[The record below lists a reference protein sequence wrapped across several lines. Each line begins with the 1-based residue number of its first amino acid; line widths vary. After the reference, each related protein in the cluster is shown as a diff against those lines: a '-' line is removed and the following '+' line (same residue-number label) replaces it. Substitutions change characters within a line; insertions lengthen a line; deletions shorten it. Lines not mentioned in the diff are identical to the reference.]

1 MPMCDWSS
9 DVCSSDL
16 AHHTSRKGEPADRE
30 RERKRLPTVLFEH
43 TTPSTC
49 VKQQHPGAGSPVGT
63 HHGRPAWGRRLSGP
77 TPWYHTAPGASLTK
91 TLIHWPAR
99 LQRPEVGPASGRAR
113 SRCSNNW
120 DSLFLSLSLCL
131 QALLACLSA
140 SPLDRLS
147 PGKTQMAT
155 GTTKITADGD
165 CSHEIKRCLLF
176 ERKAMTNLD
185 SVLRVLLC

>member
-1 MPMCDWSS
+1 MERNTDYNKRIYLNANIARTILKRLRGTPWRPG
-9 DVCSSDL
+9 L

-155 GTTKITADGD
+155 GT
-165 CSHEIKRCLLF
+165 SQLLF
-176 ERKAMTNLD
+176 HWRL
-185 SVLRVLLC
+185 S